1 MGFMFWYSK
10 RKKDDVRYTT
20 QMQFCY
26 IYSIWLGFLLFSVL
40 AKISPLIFS
49 SAQSVIQT
57 PHITMFLV
65 PSDGYWV
72 AQCLSLLGALVFVP
86 SVRFSKSIAKIAQ
99 PSVFILSS
107 TRVRSTTASQ
117 PEPLRPVRQK
127 SPQRTEG

>member
-1 MGFMFWYSK
+1 MFWYSK
-10 RKKDDVRYTT
+10 RKKYDVRHTT

-86 SVRFSKSIAKIAQ
+86 SFRFSKSIAKIAQ
-99 PSVFILSS
+99 RVFLF
-107 TRVRSTTASQ
+107 
-117 PEPLRPVRQK
+117 
-127 SPQRTEG
+127 